1 MNINR
6 PINRPQNPILQREQ
20 EQAEQMQML
29 PQ

>member
-1 MNINR
+1 MNI
-6 PINRPQNPILQREQ
+6 IRPQNPLLQRQQ